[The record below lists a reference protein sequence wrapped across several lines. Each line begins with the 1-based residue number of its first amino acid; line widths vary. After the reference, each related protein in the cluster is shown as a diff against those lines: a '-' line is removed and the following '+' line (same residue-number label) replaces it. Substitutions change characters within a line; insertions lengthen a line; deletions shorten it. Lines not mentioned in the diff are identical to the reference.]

1 MPTKF
6 CGRAPV
12 LPASGYTQLDPVK
25 GTCDVFI
32 QNTTNGTISVVTN
45 AGNATEAAAEETAG
59 RNVVYAA
66 VPGAIFQFQ
75 ADPSRTWVKW
85 NGTTVGTNWYTFV
98 ISW

>member
-25 GTCDVFI
+25 GSCNVFI
-32 QNTTNGTISVVTN
+32 QNTTNSTINIVTN
-45 AGNATEAAAEETAG
+45 VDNATDAAGEETNG
-59 RNVVYAA
+59 RYIQYAA
-66 VPGAIFQFQ
+66 VPGAVFQFQ
-75 ADPSRTWVKW
+75 SDPSRTWVKW

-98 ISW
+98 VSW